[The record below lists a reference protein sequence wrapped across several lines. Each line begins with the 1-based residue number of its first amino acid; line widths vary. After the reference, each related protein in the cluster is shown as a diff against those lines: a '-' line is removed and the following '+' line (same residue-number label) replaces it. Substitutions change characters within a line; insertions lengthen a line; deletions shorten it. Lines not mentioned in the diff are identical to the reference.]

1 MMEKTNDSPSELDV
15 FPPSMSTLDAAKR
28 LGVTVPTIQRWLDQG
43 VLRGWK
49 TPGGH
54 RRIALTSVQ
63 SYIDSRMAGPTAVT
77 RGEPDI
83 LIIEDDP
90 IYMELLRETLID
102 AMPKAR
108 VRFAHDGFEGLAE
121 VAADLPSCVITD
133 IRMPHMDGVEMIRHL
148 LVRHASLAGRVLVM
162 SAGDGRE
169 LAALGVLRAAVSFLP
184 KSTTSTQV
192 LRAAVAQMLQ
202 A

>member
-1 MMEKTNDSPSELDV
+1 MMEKTNDRPTELDV

-54 RRIALTSVQ
+54 RRIAQSSVQ
-63 SYIDSRMAGPTAVT
+63 SYIDTRMAPPTAAG

-90 IYMELLRETLID
+90 IYMELMRESLIEV
-102 AMPKAR
+102 MPKAR
-108 VRFAHDGFEGLAE
+108 IRFAHDGFEGLAE
-121 VAADLPSCVITD
+121 VAAELPSCVITD
-133 IRMPHMDGVEMIRHL
+133 IRMPHMDGVAMIRHL
-148 LVRHASLAGRVLVM
+148 LTRHASLAGRVLVV

-169 LAALGVLRAAVSFLP
+169 LASLGVLRAAVAFLP
-184 KSTTSTQV
+184 KTSSTEV
-192 LRAAVAQMLQ
+192 LRAAVGQLLQ

>member
-1 MMEKTNDSPSELDV
+1 MEKTYDRSTELEV
-15 FPPSMSTLDAAKR
+15 FPPSMSTLEAARR

-54 RRIALTSVQ
+54 RRIAQTSVQ
-63 SYIDSRMAGPTAVT
+63 SYIDSRMAPPTST
-77 RGEPDI
+77 GQGEPDI

-90 IYMELLRETLID
+90 IYMELLRESLMET
-102 AMPKAR
+102 MPKAR
-108 VRFAHDGFEGLAE
+108 IRFAHDGFEGLAE
-121 VAADLPSCVITD
+121 VAAELPSCVITD

-148 LVRHASLAGRVLVM
+148 LTRHASLAGRVLVM
-162 SAGDGRE
+162 SAGDGGE

-184 KSTTSTQV
+184 KATTSIEM
-192 LRAAVAQMLQ
+192 LRAGVAQLLRG
-202 A
+202 

>member
-1 MMEKTNDSPSELDV
+1 MMEKTNDRPIELEE

-54 RRIALTSVQ
+54 RRIALSSVQ
-63 SYIDSRMAGPTAVT
+63 SYIDSRMARPRTAG
-77 RGEPDI
+77 RDEPDI

-90 IYMELLRETLID
+90 IYMELLRESLLE

-108 VRFAHDGFEGLAE
+108 IRFAHDGFEGLAE
-121 VAADLPSCVITD
+121 VAAELPSCVITD
-133 IRMPHMDGVEMIRHL
+133 IRMPHMDGVAMIRHL
-148 LVRHASLAGRVLVM
+148 LTRHTSLAGRVLVV

-169 LAALGVLRAAVSFLP
+169 LATLGVLKAAVRFLP
-184 KSTTSTQV
+184 KSTSTEV
-192 LRAAVAQMLQ
+192 LRATVGQLLQ
-202 A
+202 D

>member
-1 MMEKTNDSPSELDV
+1 MMEKTNDRPIEPEV

-54 RRIALTSVQ
+54 RRLAMSSVQ
-63 SYIDSRMAGPTAVT
+63 AYIDSRMAGPAAAA
-77 RGEPDI
+77 RNEPDI

-90 IYMELLRETLID
+90 IYQELLRESLIE

-108 VRFAHDGFEGLAE
+108 IRFARDGFEGLAE

-148 LVRHASLAGRVLVM
+148 LVRHASLAGRVLVL

-169 LAALGVLRAAVSFLP
+169 LASLGVLRAAVSFLP
-184 KSTTSTQV
+184 KSTSTEV
-192 LRAAVAQMLQ
+192 LRAAVAQLLQ

>member
-1 MMEKTNDSPSELDV
+1 MMEKTNDRPIELEE

-54 RRIALTSVQ
+54 RRIALSSVQ
-63 SYIDSRMAGPTAVT
+63 SYIDSRMARPHAAG
-77 RGEPDI
+77 RDEPDI

-90 IYMELLRETLID
+90 IYMELLRESLLE

-108 VRFAHDGFEGLAE
+108 IRFAHDGFEGLAE
-121 VAADLPSCVITD
+121 VAAELPSCVITD
-133 IRMPHMDGVEMIRHL
+133 IRMPHMDGVAMIRHL
-148 LVRHASLAGRVLVM
+148 LTRHASLAGRVLVV

-169 LAALGVLRAAVSFLP
+169 LATLGVLKAAVRFLP
-184 KSTTSTQV
+184 KSTSTDV
-192 LRAAVAQMLQ
+192 LRATVGQLLQ
-202 A
+202 G